1 MNSLLI
7 QFSYLQ
13 MLDLMTT
20 LAFLTHGVEEGNP
33 LVRLAL
39 RYSPHPLGGLLAV
52 KILAVAL
59 GFYCW
64 RYRRERVLVRINI
77 LFAIVVVWNL
87 VALIVSVGLSV

>member
-1 MNSLLI
+1 
-7 QFSYLQ
+7 
-13 MLDLMTT
+13 
-20 LAFLTHGVEEGNP
+20 
-33 LVRLAL
+33 
-39 RYSPHPLGGLLAV
+39 
-52 KILAVAL
+52 VAL